1 MNEKGDLDMEM
12 DMRCYSMLLAAMR
25 LHRLWEVSLVSSSA

>member
-1 MNEKGDLDMEM
+1 MNEKEDLKIEIN
-12 DMRCYSMLLAAMR
+12 MRCYSILLATMR